1 MPDVARAN
9 GLWRGPDPEQ
19 LTVLSYTEAKV
30 MNLARIYVSVKRVFL
45 NRGSYAG
52 TSASEAPLYHQKN
65 VVAYPQDP
73 DTILTCLGQSP
84 TALASTIHVQFVGEG
99 REGLRYHQDLQ
110 VSVERLRAAFRWLSM
125 NSWHFMNATRH
136 HEYWDSEA
144 LDHQLEDL
152 LGLYEKSLGGK
163 TCNSV
168 PAEIIQGA
176 ARLDPR
182 HSGVNA
188 AGPADCLPRDG
199 GDADEDEAAQGHSTV
214 DIGEADNCAGALDG
228 GVDSITP
235 IQIWDEV
242 MRKYKVAQAST
253 SK

>member
-1 MPDVARAN
+1 MI
-9 GLWRGPDPEQ
+9 
-19 LTVLSYTEAKV
+19 
-30 MNLARIYVSVKRVFL
+30 NLARIYAL
-45 NRGSYAG
+45 DRGSYAG
-52 TSASEAPLYHQKN
+52 ASANEAPLYHQKN

-73 DTILTCLGQSP
+73 DTVLTCLGQSP
-84 TALASTIHVQFVGEG
+84 VALASTVHVQFVGEG
-99 REGLRYHQDLQ
+99 REGLRYHRDLQ
-110 VSVERLRAAFRWLSM
+110 VSVERLRSAFRWLSV
-125 NSWHFMNATRH
+125 NSWHFMYATWY

-144 LDHQLEDL
+144 LDPQLEDL

-163 TCNSV
+163 TCSSA

-188 AGPADCLPRDG
+188 AGPADCLPRDD
-199 GDADEDEAAQGHSTV
+199 GDDDDEAAQRASAMDMG
-214 DIGEADNCAGALDG
+214 DADNCAGALDG

-235 IQIWDEV
+235 IQIWDDV

-253 SK
+253 SE